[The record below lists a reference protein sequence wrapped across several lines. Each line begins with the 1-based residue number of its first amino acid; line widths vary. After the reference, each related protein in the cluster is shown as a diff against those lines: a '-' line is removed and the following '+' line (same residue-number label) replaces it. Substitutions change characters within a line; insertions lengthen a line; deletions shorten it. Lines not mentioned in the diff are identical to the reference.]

1 MRIASSVLLA
11 RDLFPFKQS
20 LADSTLEAMRTQVF
34 SEENTMNA
42 GLIGLGIMGDPMARN
57 LSKAGFALTVATRTP
72 GKAERFAAEVRA
84 NNPAA
89 RVQAA
94 TTPAAVAAASD
105 VIITMVTDSPD
116 VIAVARGEQGIFAGA
131 KPEAVIIDMS
141 TISPQVTRELAAEA
155 AARGL
160 QWIDAP
166 VSGGQKGAIEGTL
179 TIMAGGEAEPLA
191 RVRPLLE
198 ALGKRITHFGP
209 AGAGQAAKLCN
220 QIVVAGNLLAVCE
233 GLVFGA
239 KAGLDLDT
247 LHQALTGGA
256 ANSWALEVLGK
267 KMIDRDFAPA
277 FMVRLQQKDLRLVLE
292 AAAGAHT
299 PLPGTALVHQLLT
312 AVEAEGRGDDGTQT
326 LYRWLEKL
334 AGTGE

>member
-1 MRIASSVLLA
+1 
-11 RDLFPFKQS
+11 
-20 LADSTLEAMRTQVF
+20 
-34 SEENTMNA
+34 MNA

-267 KMIDRDFAPA
+267 KMIERDFAPA